1 LHAVILALHC
11 RSLSTQP
18 APAFGVRPSGSSTSE
33 TEVALPKAG
42 TSALSRTSHMYAV
55 IRTGGKQYRVSEG
68 ETLRV
73 EKLPGDVGASITFG
87 EVLMLGGD
95 KVTVGKPLISGA
107 SVTGTIIAQDRAK
120 KIIVFKMRRR
130 KNYRRKNGHRQW
142 YTEVKITGIG
152 A

>member
-1 LHAVILALHC
+1 
-11 RSLSTQP
+11 
-18 APAFGVRPSGSSTSE
+18 
-33 TEVALPKAG
+33 
-42 TSALSRTSHMYAV
+42 MYAV

-73 EKLPGDVGASITFG
+73 EKLPGDVGGTITFG
-87 EVLMLGGD
+87 EVLLLGGD
-95 KVTVGKPLISGA
+95 NVTVGKPLIGGA
-107 SVTGTIIAQDRAK
+107 SVTAQIVAQDRAK

-142 YTEVKITGIG
+142 YTEVKITGIS